1 MGQRKGQTGNPN
13 GRPKGSKNVVN
24 AEYREN
30 VTLIMEK
37 HLPKLDKALEEMPLD
52 KFVEA
57 YVKLMPWV
65 LSRLADT
72 AGNPGEPSPLESLLN
87 SFKEQIKKPS
97 GEVPV
102 S

>member
-37 HLPKLDKALEEMPLD
+37 HLPKLDNALAELPND
-52 KFVEA
+52 KFIEA
-57 YVKLMPWV
+57 YVRLMPWV

-72 AGNPGEPSPLESLLN
+72 PGNPGEPSPLENLMNEFKNQLN
-87 SFKEQIKKPS
+87 KKQ
-97 GEVPV
+97 EPV
-102 S
+102 N